1 MAMSPLVPIFA
12 LVPLLATA
20 QQPPSR
26 PAYDG
31 SGSPDV
37 ALQIH
42 VDGKCRILPEAAH
55 PFPGHKPGPFRDANI
70 CHIEG
75 ALGSEH
81 REEQITGNQLLRSNV
96 RVSEQTY
103 VLQNISG
110 DHVVFVLEFPV
121 PVGWQID
128 SDPQPNRFEGPN
140 AIFPV
145 HAQPGEIVRLHVGM
159 RRVTPLPAKTISAT
173 AP

>member
-1 MAMSPLVPIFA
+1 MDRWHVIPILALLPLFA
-12 LVPLLATA
+12 AA

-31 SGSPDV
+31 SAAPDV

-42 VDGKCRILPEAAH
+42 VDGKCRILPGAGH

-70 CHIEG
+70 CHTETV
-75 ALGSEH
+75 LNSEH
-81 REEQITGNQLLRSNV
+81 REEQISGNQLLRSNV

-103 VLQNISG
+103 IVQNITG
-110 DHVVFVLEFPV
+110 DHVVFVLEFAV
-121 PVGWQID
+121 PDGWQID
-128 SDPQPNRFEGPN
+128 SDPQPNRYDGHL

-145 HAQPGEIVRLHVGM
+145 HAQAGEIVRLHVGM
-159 RRVTPLPAKTISAT
+159 RHTTPMHPQTISDS